1 MGEAL
6 SVLPLTIGS
15 VAKSMEVFPNPVAAD
30 VAGEGERPEP
40 SEKAA
45 WMAKIMKDLE
55 MPHDA
60 AKAQP
65 FHDDDD
71 DRDELSLEFLDKD
84 MRTQIARRQVASRRA
99 LRKGRSVKIIRKRK
113 RAVAEIP
120 SSSGSALE
128 VAAHAAAPVAPVAP
142 VEEAAPV
149 APVEEAAPVA
159 PAQPLEKAKP
169 KVALFIPN

>member
-40 SEKAA
+40 SAKAA

-55 MPHDA
+55 MPHT
-60 AKAQP
+60 AQP
-65 FHDDDD
+65 FPDDDD

-84 MRTQIARRQVASRRA
+84 MRKQIARRQVASRRA
-99 LRKGRSVKIIRKRK
+99 LHKGRSVKTIRRKRK
-113 RAVAEIP
+113 RAVIDAAPPAVIEVAPPAAPPAVID
-120 SSSGSALE
+120 AVIE
-128 VAAHAAAPVAPVAP
+128 VAAPAAAL
-142 VEEAAPV
+142 
-149 APVEEAAPVA
+149 EEAAPVA

-169 KVALFIPN
+169 KVAFFIPN